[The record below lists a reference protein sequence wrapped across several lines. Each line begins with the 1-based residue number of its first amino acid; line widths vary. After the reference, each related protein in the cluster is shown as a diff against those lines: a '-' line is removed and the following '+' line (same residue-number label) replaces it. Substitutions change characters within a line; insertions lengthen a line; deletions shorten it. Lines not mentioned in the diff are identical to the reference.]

1 MEPSKSIF
9 FSVVIRVLVI
19 SVCIFFS
26 FFRYISS
33 ERFNGIPPLI
43 KAVGDVDKRKVKK
56 LIARGV
62 NLDVTDSKGN
72 TGLHYGIQN
81 GDVPESVAIIMLLVL
96 HHANVRAR
104 NWGGQTPLI
113 LVDFIDDQVVRMR
126 VLGVLI
132 KQGANINAKTNRG
145 YTLLERLVEARDQ
158 SAIEELIDKWGS
170 LITLDTLKQAKKR
183 ADEFVFSEI
192 SDVLK
197 KDIKVIGADGNIS
210 ARDQNGLD
218 GLMLAVIRGDKKMV
232 LDLIRRGAPINGRSR
247 DQFGYAPLH
256 FSVLQENIA
265 LLETLLQQ
273 KANSNLKSK
282 TGDAPLHLASYI
294 ESDIQQKR
302 SAGLLLNYGAD
313 INLKNTAGD
322 TIIHI
327 AVRRNDLPLL
337 KYLID
342 RFSININLN
351 IKNNDGRTPV
361 SLAKKLERKEVT
373 NLFNDLKKARQ
384 EVGFTRDVIRTTN
397 DR

>member
-19 SVCIFFS
+19 TVCIFFA

-43 KAVGDVDKRKVKK
+43 KAVGDVNKRKVRK

-62 NLDVTDSKGN
+62 NLDVTDTEGN
-72 TGLHYGIQN
+72 TGLYYGIQN
-81 GDVPESVAIIMLLVL
+81 GDVPDSIAIVMLLVL

-104 NWGGQTPLI
+104 NFGGQTPLH
-113 LVDFIDDQVVRMR
+113 LVDFIDDEGVRMK

-145 YTLLERLVEARDQ
+145 YTLLGRLVEARDQ
-158 SAIEELIDKWGS
+158 AAIEKLIDKWGS
-170 LITLDTLKQAKKR
+170 LITLDTLNQAKKL

-192 SDVLK
+192 NDVLK
-197 KDIKVIGADGNIS
+197 KDIKVLGADGNVT

-232 LDLIRRGAPINGRSR
+232 LNLIRRGASINGQSR
-247 DQFGYAPLH
+247 DQFGYTPLH

-273 KANSNLKSK
+273 KANSNIKSK
-282 TGDAPLHLASYI
+282 TGDAPLHLVTYI

-302 SAGLLLNYGAD
+302 SSELLLNYGAD
-313 INLKNTAGD
+313 INLKNAVGD

-327 AVRRNDLPLL
+327 AVRRNNLSLL

-351 IKNNDGRTPV
+351 VKNNDGQTPE
-361 SLAKKLERKEVT
+361 SLAKRLERKDIIK
-373 NLFNDLKKARQ
+373 LFNDLKKARQ
-384 EVGFTRDVIRTTN
+384 EVGPTRDVI
-397 DR
+397 

>member
-1 MEPSKSIF
+1 VKASKSIF

-43 KAVGDVDKRKVKK
+43 KAVGNVNKKKVRK

-62 NLDVTDSKGN
+62 NLDVTDDEGN
-72 TGLHYGIQN
+72 TGLHYGVQN

-104 NWGGQTPLI
+104 NLGGQTPLH
-113 LVDFIDDQVVRMR
+113 LVDFIDDEGVRMK

-132 KQGANINAKTNRG
+132 KEGANINAKTNRG

-158 SAIEELIDKWGS
+158 AAIEELISKWGS

-192 SDVLK
+192 SNVLK
-197 KDIKVIGADGNIS
+197 KDIKVLGADGNII

-218 GLMLAVIRGDKKMV
+218 GLILAVIRGDKKMV
-232 LDLIRRGAPINGRSR
+232 LDLIRRGASVNGRSR
-247 DQFGYAPLH
+247 DRFGYTPLH
-256 FSVLQENIA
+256 FSVLQENIT

-273 KANSNLKSK
+273 KAKSNLKSK
-282 TGDAPLHLASYI
+282 AGDSPLHLVPYI

-302 SAGLLLNYGAD
+302 SAELLLNYGAN
-313 INLKNTAGD
+313 INLKNTVGD
-322 TIIHI
+322 TLIHI
-327 AVRRNDLPLL
+327 AVKRNNLPLL

-342 RFSININLN
+342 RFSIDINLG
-351 IKNNDGRTPV
+351 IKNNDGQTPV

-373 NLFNDLKKARQ
+373 NLFRDLKKARQ
-384 EVGFTRDVIRTTN
+384 EVGPTRDAI
-397 DR
+397 

>member
-1 MEPSKSIF
+1 MELSKSIF

-19 SVCIFFS
+19 SVCIFFA

-62 NLDVTDSKGN
+62 NLDVTDAEGN
-72 TGLHYGIQN
+72 TGLHYGVQN
-81 GDVPESVAIIMLLVL
+81 GDVPASVSIIMLLVL
-96 HHANVRAR
+96 HYANVRAR
-104 NWGGQTPLI
+104 NLGGQTPLH
-113 LVDFIDDQVVRMR
+113 LVDFIDDEGVRMK

-158 SAIEELIDKWGS
+158 AAIEELIGKWGS

-197 KDIKVIGADGNIS
+197 KDIKILGADGNIT

-232 LDLIRRGAPINGRSR
+232 LDLIRRGASINSRSR

-282 TGDAPLHLASYI
+282 TGDAPLHLVPYI

-302 SAGLLLNYGAD
+302 SAELLLNYDAD
-313 INLKNTAGD
+313 INLKNAVGD

-342 RFSININLN
+342 RFSVNINLN
-351 IKNNDGRTPV
+351 VKNNDGQTSV
-361 SLAKKLERKEVT
+361 SLAKKLGRKEVI
-373 NLFNDLKKARQ
+373 NLFNDLKRAQQ
-384 EVGFTRDVIRTTN
+384 EVGPTRDVI
-397 DR
+397 